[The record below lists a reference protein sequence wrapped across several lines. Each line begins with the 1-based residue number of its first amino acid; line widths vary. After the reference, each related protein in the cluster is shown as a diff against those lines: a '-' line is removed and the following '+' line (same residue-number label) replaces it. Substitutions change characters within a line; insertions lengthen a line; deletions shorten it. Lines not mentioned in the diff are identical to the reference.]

1 MTNEELF
8 NKNINIAYKLAW
20 QYKNSGIDMED
31 IKQICLYALWKAVIT
46 YKENYT
52 FSTYAYQVIFNEMN
66 YYLRQN
72 RKYFSD
78 KYFSEKIGVDDLILE
93 DTLEDKSNMMEEIE
107 NKIDINSQINSIK
120 NSKLNDDLKII
131 FELHMQGHKQREI
144 AKILNC
150 SQANVSR
157 KLCKIKK
164 FRRTIL

>member
-1 MTNEELF
+1 
-8 NKNINIAYKLAW
+8 
-20 QYKNSGIDMED
+20 
-31 IKQICLYALWKAVIT
+31 
-46 YKENYT
+46 
-52 FSTYAYQVIFNEMN
+52 
-66 YYLRQN
+66 
-72 RKYFSD
+72 
-78 KYFSEKIGVDDLILE
+78 
-93 DTLEDKSNMMEEIE
+93 MMEEIE